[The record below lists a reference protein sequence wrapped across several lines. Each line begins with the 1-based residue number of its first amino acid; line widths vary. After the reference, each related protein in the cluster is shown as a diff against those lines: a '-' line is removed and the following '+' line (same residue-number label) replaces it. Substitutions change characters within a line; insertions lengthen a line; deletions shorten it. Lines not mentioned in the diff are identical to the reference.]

1 MYASRNGVIIPKEEA
16 VLPITSRE
24 VQSGFYV
31 YESLRVLGGFV
42 TRINDHL
49 DRLLASAK
57 GIHLTHPFTK
67 ESIHRWVDELIE
79 AEHIGDATV
88 RITLYGGAD
97 PVLFIVPVELLRYPD
112 SYYRDGVKAVTFEG
126 ERLFPTHKSGSLLLN
141 YVALEEAKRFGGFEA
156 LLVDRNGRVLEG
168 TRSNFFAFSNNTLH
182 TADEDLVLGGI
193 TRSEVLRCAKEL
205 GFTIDLNPIYLE
217 DLLTGRYT
225 EAFISATSMAAMPL
239 HTIDDLRFSAPF
251 ERTRAL
257 HDCVRA
263 RQWQ

>member
-16 VLPITSRE
+16 VVPISSRE

-57 GIHLTHPFTK
+57 GIRLTHPFTK
-67 ESIHRWVDELIE
+67 ETIRRWVDELIKE
-79 AEHIGDATV
+79 EGIGDATV
-88 RITLYGGAD
+88 RITLYGGTD
-97 PVLFIVPVELLRYPD
+97 PVLFIVPVELLSYPD
-112 SYYRDGVKAVTFEG
+112 SCYRDGVGAITFKG
-126 ERLFPTHKSGSLLLN
+126 ERLFPTYKSGSLLLN
-141 YVALEEAKRFGGFEA
+141 YVALEEAKRSGGFEA
-156 LLVDRNGRVLEG
+156 LLVDRKGRVLEG

-205 GFTIDLNPIYLE
+205 GFVIDLTPIYLE
-217 DLLTGRYT
+217 DLLDDRFS
-225 EAFISATSMAAMPL
+225 EVFISATSMAVMPL
-239 HTIDDLRFSAPF
+239 HTIDHLRFSPPF
-251 ERTRAL
+251 SRTRAL

-263 RQWQ
+263 RQWL

>member
-16 VLPITSRE
+16 VVPITSRE

-67 ESIHRWVDELIE
+67 ELIRLWVDELIK

-126 ERLFPTHKSGSLLLN
+126 ERLFPPIRAGS
-141 YVALEEAKRFGGFEA
+141 
-156 LLVDRNGRVLEG
+156 
-168 TRSNFFAFSNNTLH
+168 
-182 TADEDLVLGGI
+182 
-193 TRSEVLRCAKEL
+193 
-205 GFTIDLNPIYLE
+205 
-217 DLLTGRYT
+217 
-225 EAFISATSMAAMPL
+225 AAQLCCP
-239 HTIDDLRFSAPF
+239 
-251 ERTRAL
+251 
-257 HDCVRA
+257 
-263 RQWQ
+263 

>member
-1 MYASRNGVIIPKEEA
+1 MYASLNGVLIPKEEA
-16 VLPITSRE
+16 VVPITSRE

-57 GIHLTHPFTK
+57 GIYLVHPFTK
-67 ESIHRWVDELIE
+67 EGIHEWVNELIK
-79 AEHIGDATV
+79 AEGIEDATV
-88 RITLYGGAD
+88 RISLYGGVE
-97 PVLFIVPVELLRYPD
+97 PKLFIVPAQLLSYPD
-112 SYYRDGVKAVTFEG
+112 SFYQEGVSAITFEG
-126 ERLFPTHKSGSLLLN
+126 ERVFPAYKSGSLLLN
-141 YVALEEAKRFGGFEA
+141 YVALETARRADAFEA
-156 LLVDRNGRVLEG
+156 LLVDHQGRVLEG

-193 TRSEVLRCAKEL
+193 TRSEILRAAKNL

-217 DLLTGRYT
+217 ELLANRFT
-225 EAFISATSMAAMPL
+225 EVFISATSMAALPL
-239 HTIDDLRFSAPF
+239 RRIDDLIFGSPF

-257 HDCVRA
+257 HDYVRA
-263 RQWQ
+263 HQWH

>member
-1 MYASRNGVIIPKEEA
+1 MYASRNGVVIPKEEA
-16 VLPITSRE
+16 VVPITSRE

-49 DRLLASAK
+49 DRLLASAE
-57 GIHLTHPFTK
+57 GIGLIHPFTK
-67 ESIHRWVDELIE
+67 ETIRRWVDELVE

-88 RITLYGGAD
+88 RITLYGGAE

-112 SYYRDGVKAVTFEG
+112 FSYRDGVKAITFEG
-126 ERLFPTHKSGSLLLN
+126 ERLLPAHKSGSLLLN
-141 YVALEEAKRFGGFEA
+141 YLALEEAKRHGGFEA

-182 TADEDLVLGGI
+182 TADEGLVLGGI
-193 TRSEVLRCAKEL
+193 TRSEVLRSAREL
-205 GFTIDLNPIYLE
+205 GFTIDLTPILLE
-217 DLLTGRYT
+217 DLLSGRYT

-239 HTIDDLRFSAPF
+239 HTIDGLRFTPPF

-263 RQWQ
+263 RQWR